1 MATLP
6 SGETIVAIAT
16 PPGRGAIAVVR
27 LSGPEVGATLRKQF
41 RSRTPARALSRR
53 PAVGHFLDERGSPVD
68 EVLVT
73 FYGAPFSYT
82 GEDVGEISCH
92 GSPVLASRIVD
103 TLLQKGMR
111 LAQPGEFTLR
121 AFLSGKID
129 LTQAEAVRDLVDSQT
144 EYQAKIAAEQLE
156 GGLSQTLKP
165 LREELIRVI
174 AQLEAAVEFV
184 EDMPE
189 VESRKELICTLE
201 SVDAV
206 LRGLEGSF
214 RLGRMVHD
222 GVVAT
227 ITGKPNAGK
236 SSIFN
241 ALLREERAIITAVP
255 GTTRDALA
263 ETIDLEGIPTRLVD
277 TAGIRDPADPIEH
290 FGIRKA
296 RESLQRSDVVLFVV
310 DGADCFG
317 EEGLQA
323 WRLLRPHR
331 YILVV
336 NKADLPRRVKVPET
350 VRNEAAAEVS
360 VSALKGTSLD
370 ELRAVLHRVVVRDH
384 SPEKEEAMVTSLR
397 HYQCIRA
404 ARHQLRVGIEAY
416 GSGLSEEFPLYDFHK
431 TLKSLGQITGE
442 TAAEDILQEIF
453 STFCIGK

>member
-184 EDMPE
+184 EEYTRGRVSQRINLHPR
-189 VESRKELICTLE
+189 VGRCRAQGTRGELPLGKNGPRRRCGDDYRETE
-201 SVDAV
+201 
-206 LRGLEGSF
+206 RGKIEHIQCPLTRGAGNHNRRSGYDQR
-214 RLGRMVHD
+214 RLGRD
-222 GVVAT
+222 NRSRRYSNT
-227 ITGKPNAGK
+227 IGG
-236 SSIFN
+236 
-241 ALLREERAIITAVP
+241 
-255 GTTRDALA
+255 
-263 ETIDLEGIPTRLVD
+263 
-277 TAGIRDPADPIEH
+277 
-290 FGIRKA
+290 
-296 RESLQRSDVVLFVV
+296 
-310 DGADCFG
+310 
-317 EEGLQA
+317 
-323 WRLLRPHR
+323 
-331 YILVV
+331 
-336 NKADLPRRVKVPET
+336 
-350 VRNEAAAEVS
+350 
-360 VSALKGTSLD
+360 
-370 ELRAVLHRVVVRDH
+370 
-384 SPEKEEAMVTSLR
+384 
-397 HYQCIRA
+397 
-404 ARHQLRVGIEAY
+404 Y
-416 GSGLSEEFPLYDFHK
+416 GGNP
-431 TLKSLGQITGE
+431 
-442 TAAEDILQEIF
+442 
-453 STFCIGK
+453 